1 MTLRIMALD
10 FGDKRIGVALSDPM
24 LFGANGLE
32 TYSRQSLDQDLAHIA
47 GLVKQHEVGLIVLGW
62 PRNMNGTEGPRC
74 QATAE
79 FGQAL
84 EQVVSCPMDVFDE
97 RLTTVAA
104 ERILLQADMSREK
117 RRKVIDKMAAVVF
130 LQGYLDARA
139 YEKRRTLPWTRNGS
153 SN

>member
-1 MTLRIMALD
+1 MRIMALD
-10 FGDKRIGVALSDPM
+10 FGDKRIGVALSDPL

-32 TYSRQSLDQDLAHIA
+32 TYTRRTLEEDLAHIA
-47 GLVKQHEVGLIVLGW
+47 ALVKEHGVELIVLGW

-74 QATAE
+74 EATAA

-84 EQVVSCPMDVFDE
+84 QGAVPCDMDIFDE

-104 ERILLQADMSREK
+104 ERILLEADMSREK

-139 YEKRRTLPWTRNGS
+139 YEKRRALPWTTKE
-153 SN
+153 